1 MKRLILLIVTLA
13 AAATRLFAAH
23 LCPSTGRVVDEQ
35 GKAVE
40 YATVVLLKGTEQVAG
55 MATDAEGRFALK
67 AAPGEYT
74 LLIQYLGF
82 DPVKKPV
89 RVEQENH
96 LGDFVM
102 RTSATGIE
110 SVEVKARLVRREAD
124 RFVVDVAN
132 APAAIGK
139 DGIELLERAP
149 GVWIDGEKIS
159 INGKSG
165 SKVYVN
171 DRELRMEPEQLLTYL
186 RSLRAEEIQKIE
198 VVPTSGA
205 DYDAD
210 SAGGIIRITLKKRRE
225 NGVNGSVAFNTTQGE
240 IVHRYNPSANINLH
254 SGRVD
259 FYASA
264 WGSFG
269 KDETTTG
276 EQTHYEAADKE
287 LNAHSSMK
295 GRNRSLGASAGAVV
309 EIDNRNSVGA
319 EFEYWRNRN
328 GEPND
333 TYTDFRN
340 AGTVTRTDSHFDK
353 LDIRNNYSATFNYIR
368 KIDTLGS
375 TLKLLADYT
384 RRETDSGNDNFS
396 RMTAPGA
403 TADSTY
409 RDNTESVY
417 NIATATLALE
427 KRFSPRWTLKA
438 GAKYTYNDMHNDA
451 LYEYLKGDAWTRND
465 NQSFTI
471 DYTENIAAAYAVAS
485 GQLGRWGLVAGLRG
499 EYTHTTGKS
508 VGQDYFSLFPNA
520 NVSFALS
527 KEKGWSLIAQYARTI
542 ERPRFWCLNPQRM
555 QISDYTYQTGNPSL
569 DPAFKQDVNLTLVA
583 AHKYTLT
590 AGVQLVSGE
599 IQQTIQADP
608 ENPDLLQLAWVNYD
622 RTKNYYVSV
631 NLPFQPAKWWQLN
644 ANFTYMRHGERVEQ
658 HGAETFYNWAFGSIS
673 TTFTLPAKFYIDL
686 SYNYQS
692 RIDLG
697 NCWVEPDHRLQ
708 AGVKKR
714 FGDRFTASFSVQN
727 LLDQGQVIG
736 AHGDGF
742 VRTMNARQTW
752 SNRSFRIGL
761 TYNFKSGKAFKRKAV
776 EAGFC
781 KIRQRVR
788 RIRGSGRRRA
798 QRTAQR
804 GRRGRAIHRARCVT
818 EVGMRIDLPAMMSVT
833 ATRIS
838 KTPVPMRSVNRSPK
852 TATPKNNAVT
862 GSSAPRIAVGVEPM
876 RRMAPAIA
884 TSETIVGKSA
894 SATALTHIRGEGTGC
909 RSAQPRSRTT

>member
-1 MKRLILLIVTLA
+1 MKKLIFLIVILALA
-13 AAATRLFAAH
+13 AANAFAARIY
-23 LCPSTGRVVDEQ
+23 PAEGRVVDEQ
-35 GKAVE
+35 GQAVE
-40 YATVVLLKGTEQVAG
+40 YATVVLLKGSDQVAG
-55 MATDAEGRFALK
+55 MATDDTGRFVLK
-67 AAPGEYT
+67 VPSGEYT
-74 LLIQYLGF
+74 LSVQYLGF
-82 DPVKKPV
+82 DPVVRQV
-89 RVEQENH
+89 RVEENND
-96 LGDFVM
+96 LGEIVM
-102 RTSATGIE
+102 KSSTTRIE
-110 SVEVKARLVRREAD
+110 GVVVKAQLIRREAD

-149 GVWIDGEKIS
+149 GVWIDDEKIS

-198 VVPTSGA
+198 VVPTTGA

-210 SAGGIIRITLKKRRE
+210 SSGGIIRITLRKRRE
-225 NGVNGSVAFNTTQGE
+225 NGLDGSLSMRTTQNGR
-240 IVHRYNPSANINLH
+240 HHFYTPSGNINIH
-254 SGRVD
+254 TGRLD
-259 FYASA
+259 LYASA
-264 WGSFG
+264 WADLG
-269 KDETTTG
+269 KDTAVSDEHTDYTTG
-276 EQTHYEAADKE
+276 DTN
-287 LNAHSSMK
+287 LTSHSEIAERD
-295 GRNRSLGASAGAVV
+295 RNFGGSIGSVF
-309 EIDNRNSVGA
+309 EISPKHSIGA
-319 EFEYWRNRN
+319 EFEYWRNN
-328 GEPND
+328 EKGPND
-333 TYTDFRN
+333 SYTDFTD
-340 AGTVTRTDSHFDK
+340 AGVVTRTQSRYDTRN
-353 LDIRNNYSATFNYIR
+353 IRNNYSATFNYIY
-368 KIDTLGS
+368 KLDTLGS

-384 RRETDSGNDNFS
+384 RRETEAGNDNFS
-396 RMTAPGA
+396 RITSPTTAV
-403 TADSTY
+403 DSTY
-409 RDNTESVY
+409 RDNSSSLYDIT
-417 NIATATLALE
+417 TATLALD
-427 KRFSPRWTLKA
+427 KKFSPRWSLRA
-438 GAKYTYNDMHNDA
+438 GAKFTYNDMHNDA

-485 GQLGRWGLVAGLRG
+485 AQLGRWGLVAGLRG

-776 EAGFC
+776 EAG
-781 KIRQRVR
+781 
-788 RIRGSGRRRA
+788 
-798 QRTAQR
+798 
-804 GRRGRAIHRARCVT
+804 
-818 EVGMRIDLPAMMSVT
+818 
-833 ATRIS
+833 
-838 KTPVPMRSVNRSPK
+838 
-852 TATPKNNAVT
+852 
-862 GSSAPRIAVGVEPM
+862 SADE
-876 RRMAPAIA
+876 
-884 TSETIVGKSA
+884 KSR
-894 SATALTHIRGEGTGC
+894 L
-909 RSAQPRSRTT
+909 

>member
-1 MKRLILLIVTLA
+1 MKKLIFLIVILALA
-13 AAATRLFAAH
+13 AANAFAARIY
-23 LCPSTGRVVDEQ
+23 PAEGRVVDEQ
-35 GKAVE
+35 GQAVE
-40 YATVVLLKGTEQVAG
+40 YATVVLLKGSDQVAG
-55 MATDAEGRFALK
+55 MATDDTGRFVLK
-67 AAPGEYT
+67 VPSGEYT
-74 LLIQYLGF
+74 LSVQYLGF
-82 DPVKKPV
+82 DPVVRQV
-89 RVEQENH
+89 RVEENND
-96 LGDFVM
+96 LGEIVM
-102 RTSATGIE
+102 KSSTTRIE
-110 SVEVKARLVRREAD
+110 GVVVKAQLIRREAD

-149 GVWIDGEKIS
+149 GVWIDDEKIS

-198 VVPTSGA
+198 VVPTTGA

-210 SAGGIIRITLKKRRE
+210 SSGGIIRITLRKRRE
-225 NGVNGSVAFNTTQGE
+225 NGLDGSLSMRTTQNGR
-240 IVHRYNPSANINLH
+240 HHFYTPSGNINIH
-254 SGRVD
+254 TGRLD
-259 FYASA
+259 LYASA
-264 WGSFG
+264 WADLG
-269 KDETTTG
+269 KDTAVSDEHTDYTTG
-276 EQTHYEAADKE
+276 DTN
-287 LNAHSSMK
+287 LTSHSEIAERD
-295 GRNRSLGASAGAVV
+295 RNFGGSIGSVF
-309 EIDNRNSVGA
+309 EISPKHSIGA
-319 EFEYWRNRN
+319 EFEYWRNN
-328 GEPND
+328 EKGPND
-333 TYTDFRN
+333 SYTDFTD
-340 AGTVTRTDSHFDK
+340 AGVVTRTQSRYDTRN
-353 LDIRNNYSATFNYIR
+353 IRNNYSATFNYIY
-368 KIDTLGS
+368 KLDTLGS

-384 RRETDSGNDNFS
+384 RRETEAGNDNFS
-396 RMTAPGA
+396 RITSPTTAV
-403 TADSTY
+403 DSTY
-409 RDNTESVY
+409 RDNSSSLYDIT
-417 NIATATLALE
+417 TATLALD
-427 KRFSPRWTLKA
+427 KKFSPRWSLRA
-438 GAKYTYNDMHNDA
+438 GAKFTYNDMHNDA
-451 LYEYLKGDAWTRND
+451 LYGYLKGDAWTRND

-485 GQLGRWGLVAGLRG
+485 AQLGRWGLVAGLRG

-714 FGDRFTASFSVQN
+714 FGDQFTASFSVQN

-776 EAGFC
+776 EAG
-781 KIRQRVR
+781 
-788 RIRGSGRRRA
+788 
-798 QRTAQR
+798 
-804 GRRGRAIHRARCVT
+804 
-818 EVGMRIDLPAMMSVT
+818 
-833 ATRIS
+833 
-838 KTPVPMRSVNRSPK
+838 
-852 TATPKNNAVT
+852 
-862 GSSAPRIAVGVEPM
+862 SADE
-876 RRMAPAIA
+876 
-884 TSETIVGKSA
+884 KSR
-894 SATALTHIRGEGTGC
+894 L
-909 RSAQPRSRTT
+909 

>member
-1 MKRLILLIVTLA
+1 M
-13 AAATRLFAAH
+13 
-23 LCPSTGRVVDEQ
+23 
-35 GKAVE
+35 
-40 YATVVLLKGTEQVAG
+40 
-55 MATDAEGRFALK
+55 
-67 AAPGEYT
+67 
-74 LLIQYLGF
+74 
-82 DPVKKPV
+82 KKPV

-276 EQTHYEAADKE
+276 EQTRYEAADKE

-295 GRNRSLGASAGAVV
+295 GRNRSLRASAGAVV

-485 GQLGRWGLVAGLRG
+485 AQLGRWGLVAGLRG
-499 EYTHTTGKS
+499 EYTHDGKKRRTG
-508 VGQDYFSLFPNA
+508 LFL
-520 NVSFALS
+520 ALS
-527 KEKGWSLIAQYARTI
+527 KRQRLL
-542 ERPRFWCLNPQRM
+542 RPF
-555 QISDYTYQTGNPSL
+555 
-569 DPAFKQDVNLTLVA
+569 
-583 AHKYTLT
+583 
-590 AGVQLVSGE
+590 E
-599 IQQTIQADP
+599 
-608 ENPDLLQLAWVNYD
+608 
-622 RTKNYYVSV
+622 
-631 NLPFQPAKWWQLN
+631 
-644 ANFTYMRHGERVEQ
+644 GERMV
-658 HGAETFYNWAFGSIS
+658 ADRPI
-673 TTFTLPAKFYIDL
+673 
-686 SYNYQS
+686 
-692 RIDLG
+692 R
-697 NCWVEPDHRLQ
+697 PDHRTAALLVPQPPADADFGLHLPDGKPVARPGVQ
-708 AGVKKR
+708 AGR
-714 FGDRFTASFSVQN
+714 EPHAGGRPQ
-727 LLDQGQVIG
+727 IHP
-736 AHGDGF
+736 HG
-742 VRTMNARQTW
+742 RRAARQ
-752 SNRSFRIGL
+752 
-761 TYNFKSGKAFKRKAV
+761 
-776 EAGFC
+776 
-781 KIRQRVR
+781 R
-788 RIRGSGRRRA
+788 RDSADDTGRPGESRPACNWHGSTT
-798 QRTAQR
+798 TA
-804 GRRGRAIHRARCVT
+804 
-818 EVGMRIDLPAMMSVT
+818 
-833 ATRIS
+833 
-838 KTPVPMRSVNRSPK
+838 PK
-852 TATPKNNAVT
+852 TITSRSICL
-862 GSSAPRIAVGVEPM
+862 SSPRNG
-876 RRMAPAIA
+876 
-884 TSETIVGKSA
+884 GN
-894 SATALTHIRGEGTGC
+894 
-909 RSAQPRSRTT
+909 

>member
-13 AAATRLFAAH
+13 TTATQLFAAH

-55 MATDAEGRFALK
+55 MATDAEGHFVLK

-74 LLIQYLGF
+74 LWIQYLGF

-89 RVEQENH
+89 RVEQESH

-102 RTSATGIE
+102 HASATGIQ

-198 VVPTSGA
+198 VVPTTGA

-225 NGVNGSVAFNTTQGE
+225 NGVDGSVSFNTSQGT
-240 IVHRYNPSANINLH
+240 IIHRYDPSANINVH
-254 SGRVD
+254 SGRAD

-269 KDETTTG
+269 KDRTTTD
-276 EQTHYEAADKE
+276 EQTLYNTADKA
-287 LNAHSSMK
+287 LNAHSEMK
-295 GRNRSLGASAGAVV
+295 GRNRSFGASAGAVV
-309 EIDNRNSVGA
+309 EIDDKNSVGA
-319 EFEYWRNRN
+319 EVEYWRNRN
-328 GEPND
+328 GEPNN
-333 TYTDFRN
+333 TYTDFRDG
-340 AGTVTRTDSHFDK
+340 GTLTHTDSHFDN
-353 LDIRNNYSATFNYIR
+353 LNVRNNYSATFNYIR

-375 TLKLLADYT
+375 TLKLLLDYT
-384 RRETDSGNDNFS
+384 RRETDAGNDNFS
-396 RMTAPGA
+396 RITAPGSA
-403 TADSTY
+403 ADSTY
-409 RDNTESVY
+409 RDNAASVY
-417 NIATATLALE
+417 NVATATLALE
-427 KRFSPRWTLKA
+427 KKFSPRWSLKA

-451 LYEYLKGDAWTRND
+451 LYEYLKGDAWVRND
-465 NQSFTI
+465 KQSFTI
-471 DYTENIAAAYAVAS
+471 NYTENIAAAYAIAS
-485 GQLGRWGLVAGLRG
+485 AQLGRWSLVAGLRG
-499 EYTHTTGKS
+499 EYTHTTGKD

-542 ERPRFWCLNPQRM
+542 ERPRFWCLTPQRM

-569 DPAFKQDVNLTLVA
+569 DPSFTQDVSLTLVA

-590 AGVQLVSGE
+590 AGVQLVGDE
-599 IQQTIQADP
+599 IQQTMQADP

-622 RTKNYYVSV
+622 ATKNCYASV

-644 ANFTYMRHGERVEQ
+644 ANVTYMRRGQRVEQ
-658 HGAETFYNWAFGSIS
+658 HGAEEFFNWGFVNLS

-686 SYNYQS
+686 SYRYQS
-692 RIDLG
+692 RLDLG

-727 LLDQGQVIG
+727 LLDQGQEIG

-742 VRTMNARQTW
+742 VRTMKARQTW

-776 EAGFC
+776 EAG
-781 KIRQRVR
+781 
-788 RIRGSGRRRA
+788 
-798 QRTAQR
+798 
-804 GRRGRAIHRARCVT
+804 
-818 EVGMRIDLPAMMSVT
+818 
-833 ATRIS
+833 
-838 KTPVPMRSVNRSPK
+838 
-852 TATPKNNAVT
+852 
-862 GSSAPRIAVGVEPM
+862 SADE
-876 RRMAPAIA
+876 
-884 TSETIVGKSA
+884 KSR
-894 SATALTHIRGEGTGC
+894 L
-909 RSAQPRSRTT
+909 

>member
-276 EQTHYEAADKE
+276 EQTRYEAADKE

-295 GRNRSLGASAGAVV
+295 GRNRSLGASAGA
-309 EIDNRNSVGA
+309 
-319 EFEYWRNRN
+319 
-328 GEPND
+328 
-333 TYTDFRN
+333 
-340 AGTVTRTDSHFDK
+340 VTRTDSHFDK

-485 GQLGRWGLVAGLRG
+485 AQLGRWGLVAGLRG

-697 NCWVEPDHRLQ
+697 NCWVLPDHRLQ

-776 EAGFC
+776 EAG
-781 KIRQRVR
+781 
-788 RIRGSGRRRA
+788 
-798 QRTAQR
+798 
-804 GRRGRAIHRARCVT
+804 
-818 EVGMRIDLPAMMSVT
+818 
-833 ATRIS
+833 
-838 KTPVPMRSVNRSPK
+838 
-852 TATPKNNAVT
+852 
-862 GSSAPRIAVGVEPM
+862 SADE
-876 RRMAPAIA
+876 
-884 TSETIVGKSA
+884 KSR
-894 SATALTHIRGEGTGC
+894 L
-909 RSAQPRSRTT
+909 